1 MNIHDMSASDEEY
14 AKYIND
20 FMNYEK
26 KKVDLKGILISELK
40 EVMSIKKTYML
51 FKYEDDF
58 RREMMEKLR
67 KERGEKR
74 NENKNKI
81 LKL

>member
-1 MNIHDMSASDEEY
+1 
-14 AKYIND
+14 
-20 FMNYEK
+20 
-26 KKVDLKGILISELK
+26 
-40 EVMSIKKTYML
+40 ML

-67 KERGEKR
+67 KERK
-74 NENKNKI
+74 ENKNKI

>member
-1 MNIHDMSASDEEY
+1 MNINDMSASDEEY

>member
-1 MNIHDMSASDEEY
+1 MNINDMSASDEEY

-74 NENKNKI
+74 KENKNKI

>member
-1 MNIHDMSASDEEY
+1 
-14 AKYIND
+14 
-20 FMNYEK
+20 MNYEK